1 MRELS
6 FVTLPFNFRIKL
18 KNLFLAVIV
27 DFLFVDFS
35 KTTSV
40 LVTTNARGFS
50 LDFELYSRFQVV
62 KDYEWH
68 IFVLFTILLGSSLA
82 SCFRVDYLGSLSS
95 LKGNVLVFMEMF
107 PLFFFLCGNVDYRC
121 SNLVVDVA
129 SH

>member
-27 DFLFVDFS
+27 HFLSVDFS

-40 LVTTNARGFS
+40 LVTTNAKGFS
-50 LDFELYSRFQVV
+50 LDFELYSQFQVV

-82 SCFRVDYLGSLSS
+82 SCFRVD
-95 LKGNVLVFMEMF
+95 
-107 PLFFFLCGNVDYRC
+107 
-121 SNLVVDVA
+121 
-129 SH
+129 